1 MMYKTRK
8 IECLINEQHFLIIS
22 DNRDIYD
29 SSLLITC
36 IKYVYSD
43 TTIHLNTVKYI
54 LTIN

>member
-1 MMYKTRK
+1 MCKTRK
-8 IECLINEQHFLIIS
+8 IECLINEQHFSIIS

-54 LTIN
+54 LSIN